1 MTARNDDPEVTC
13 GCLPIFLTEEDR
25 FKLVD
30 ENIQLE
36 VFLEITGR
44 LMGYVEAAL
53 KEPDP
58 WKPIRIMAQ
67 AERLLGEYIEYNFHL
82 LMPLQR
88 QLQDTV
94 FTAHRMARRF
104 FIKRALT
111 CSKEDQPFFDDYI
124 RAGKLEGPGAVEDYE
139 AVERHLDFGK
149 KLMNGLVRKTRVVA
163 G

>member
-1 MTARNDDPEVTC
+1 MRDADPEVTC
-13 GCLPIFLTEEDR
+13 GCLPIFLSDEDR

-30 ENIQLE
+30 EGIQLE
-36 VFLEITGR
+36 VFLEITSK
-44 LMGYVEAAL
+44 LLEYVETAL

-67 AERLLGEYIEYNFHL
+67 AERLLAEYIEFNFHR

-94 FTAHRMARRF
+94 FTAHRMARRA
-104 FIKRALT
+104 FIRRALT
-111 CSKEDQPFFDDYI
+111 CPKEDQPFYDAFI
-124 RAGKLEGPGAVEDYE
+124 KAGKLEGPGAVEDYE

-149 KLMNGLVRKTRVVA
+149 KLMNGLVRQNNLKVV